1 MCFILFFLSRVGRG
15 RRQREREKREGG
27 EGQRLWREWHAARR
41 RRETQHGLLG
51 GNEPVAPPAPPLL
64 SPLTTKWP
72 LPRFLLPGLGLWSSH
87 TPSTK
92 TQDKC
97 GQPQSL
103 TSLHLKAVLNACSFS
118 FRTAKR
124 NPLGK
129 TRFEVLNSNV

>member
-15 RRQREREKREGG
+15 RRQRERGVKGRGSGENGMLPGEEGRHNMACW
-27 EGQRLWREWHAARR
+27 EEMSQLH
-41 RRETQHGLLG
+41 
-51 GNEPVAPPAPPLL
+51 PPAPPLL

-92 TQDKC
+92 TQDKR
-97 GQPQSL
+97 GQPQRL

-129 TRFEVLNSNV
+129 TLFEVLSSNV